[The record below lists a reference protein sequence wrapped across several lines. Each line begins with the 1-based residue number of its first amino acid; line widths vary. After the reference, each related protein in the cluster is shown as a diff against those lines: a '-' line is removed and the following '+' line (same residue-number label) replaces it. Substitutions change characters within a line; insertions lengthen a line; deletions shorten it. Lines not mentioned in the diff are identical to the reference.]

1 MASYRVRDGER
12 LCEGESIAPVASRR
26 IAAGATRGHPSYR
39 TFVCVFLVLYL
50 CFTHLVPM
58 HFVQN
63 AGDTSTGHDRWN
75 EPPPPRA
82 RPPRRSLG
90 RGCRESFD
98 RRAFASFPVA
108 RAPREGAGGRGS
120 EMGRLVKLLGV
131 EGGGTTWIARAIT
144 IDVEGGDT
152 VSSSKSVQSATYAED
167 VQRVEAHFQT
177 TTPEA
182 TLGEIRE
189 WIEAHAWDAEAIGV
203 ATFGPVELDVMDD
216 QYGYITTTPKAGWEN
231 TDVLGA
237 LFGPQDEA
245 GAKAWRATARL
256 KTVDDVPLAFD
267 TDVNAPALLE
277 HSSLR
282 RELKRLGRHGGESC
296 CYATVGTGVGVGVVA
311 GGDPIHGMLHPE
323 AGHMHVKML
332 PGETFEGCCP
342 FHGNCVEGMVGSG
355 ALAKR
360 RGIEASQLAELPDD
374 DEIWDY
380 AAHYLAGL
388 CVNLILTV
396 SPERIVLGGGVMQR
410 ACLFDKIRTKVR
422 EILAGYVNTEEITN
436 DTNFRHYIVP
446 PAWGY
451 ETGINGALYLAENAL
466 KRH

>member
-1 MASYRVRDGER
+1 MQGTLRLVTTGGMNPHHLARDR
-12 LCEGESIAPVASRR
+12 LVGRWD
-26 IAAGATRGHPSYR
+26 AAAE
-39 TFVCVFLVLYL
+39 
-50 CFTHLVPM
+50 
-58 HFVQN
+58 N
-63 AGDTSTGHDRWN
+63 
-75 EPPPPRA
+75 
-82 RPPRRSLG
+82 
-90 RGCRESFD
+90 SFD

-108 RAPREGAGGRGS
+108 RAPREGAGGRRS

-360 RGIEASQLAELPDD
+360 RGIKASQLAELPDD